1 MNNSGVKLVLNSGNT
16 KLSSDESVAAT
27 YVSQAS
33 CSKKCPFLENGC
45 YGESGN
51 MGIHTR
57 RLNVATATKLE
68 LAETEADMIAA
79 ATSTLIEEQPLRLHV
94 VGDSDTVMGTD
105 IISKAALWWPG
116 PVWTYTHSWRTV
128 ARRWWRKVS
137 VLASCETLADVRK
150 AMNRGYAA
158 ALVVDQHTS
167 DRAYVTEDGIKLV
180 PCPNQTK
187 GVTCAQC
194 KLCWKDKWLRAART
208 VITFAAHG
216 SRKRAVA
223 DVVRTIAPA
232 PASTPAPTPKRKG

>member
-1 MNNSGVKLVLNSGNT
+1 MNNSGVKLVLNSGNI

-33 CSKKCPFLENGC
+33 CPKKCPFLENGC
-45 YGESGN
+45 YAESGN
-51 MGIHTR
+51 VGIQTR
-57 RLNVATATKLE
+57 QLNATVSTKLQ
-68 LAETEADMIAA
+68 LANREADIIAA
-79 ATSTLIEEQPLRLHV
+79 VAHTVEEDTPLRLHV
-94 VGDSDTVMGTD
+94 VGDSDTIRGTQW
-105 IISKAALWWPG
+105 ISTAAELWPG
-116 PVWTYTHSWRTV
+116 PVWTYTHSWRRV
-128 ARRWWRKVS
+128 VRKMWGKVS
-137 VLASCETLADVRK
+137 VLASCESLLDVRR
-150 AMNRGYAA
+150 ALERGYAV